1 MSEYLIG
8 CWNCKEQITLQA
20 RQENDGDCPNCGAEL
35 DLECYLE
42 SALEIHKGLLGER
55 VILLQEI
62 EDLKAELEEERQENA
77 SLRSGDDYER
87 GAE

>member
-1 MSEYLIG
+1 MSDKTIV

-20 RQENDGDCPNCGAEL
+20 RQENDGDCPICGAEI

-42 SALEIHKGLLGER
+42 SALDIHKGLLGKR

-62 EDLKAELEEERQENA
+62 EDLKAELSRQTE
-77 SLRSGDDYER
+77 GE
-87 GAE
+87 G